1 MKRILTILAGG
12 VLLSACSTPQPALDQ
27 AQHGVSLI
35 AELESNLAEY
45 RRLQGVSQA
54 ARHAAIRMQR
64 DAIGETEVIARRDAR
79 ARAAA
84 GDKQTVDLAEG
95 LIAHADAIAADDA
108 AYLANQAADQ
118 AALASLLAPIPST
131 RSATTDA
138 QAALAVMG
146 DQLTAEQR
154 REELKGWIKEIRKNV
169 AENRDKIE
177 KAEAEAKAKGGM

>member
-1 MKRILTILAGG
+1 MKRLLTILAGC
-12 VLLSACSTPQPALDQ
+12 VAVSACSTPQPVVEQ

-35 AELESNLAEY
+35 AELETSLAEY
-45 RRLQGVSQA
+45 RRLQGVSQG
-54 ARHAAIRMQR
+54 ARYAAIRMQR
-64 DAIGETEVIARRDAR
+64 DAIGETEVLARRDAR

-84 GDKQTVDLAEG
+84 GDKLTVDMAEG

-131 RSATTDA
+131 RSASTDA
-138 QAALAVMG
+138 QAALAVMA
-146 DQLTAEQR
+146 DELTAEQR

-169 AENRDKIE
+169 SENRDKIE
-177 KAEAEAKAKGGM
+177 KAEAAAKAKGGM

>member
-1 MKRILTILAGG
+1 MKHLLTILAASL
-12 VLLSACSTPQPALDQ
+12 LLSACSTPQPVLDQ

-35 AELESNLAEY
+35 AELEKNLAEY

-64 DAIGETEVIARRDAR
+64 DAIGQTEVLARRDAR

-108 AYLANQAADQ
+108 AYVANQAADQ
-118 AALASLLAPIPST
+118 AALAALLEPIPST

-138 QAALAVMG
+138 QTALAVMG

-154 REELKGWIKEIRKNV
+154 RDELKAWIKEIKKSV
-169 AENRDKIE
+169 SENKEKIE
-177 KAEAEAKAKGGM
+177 KAEAAAKPKGAM